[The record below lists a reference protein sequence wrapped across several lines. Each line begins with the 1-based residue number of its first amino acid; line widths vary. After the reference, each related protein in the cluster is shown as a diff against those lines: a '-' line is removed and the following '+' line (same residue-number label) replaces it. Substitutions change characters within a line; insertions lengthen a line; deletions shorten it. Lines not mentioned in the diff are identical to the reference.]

1 MSSTGNTNFQQHLKE
16 PVGILPPGSSTSSQ
30 LGHSVVNL
38 SNVHLYKDQIAA
50 LEKGL
55 TFCPSPGITD
65 ITEIWTDLGEFFR
78 RLRIRCYF
86 DEICDQEDNDVTA
99 NKFKNKSYWSPPEG
113 QDPTLDLFIKTV
125 QNEVLKD
132 DTSPRRR
139 SNLMKKII
147 RGP

>member
-55 TFCPSPGITD
+55 TFCPSPGIPD
-65 ITEIWTDLGEFFR
+65 ITEIWTDMEEFFR
-78 RLRIRCYF
+78 RLRIRRYF
-86 DEICDQEDNDVTA
+86 DEIITEQGDND
-99 NKFKNKSYWSPPEG
+99 KNNMFVIY
-113 QDPTLDLFIKTV
+113 
-125 QNEVLKD
+125 
-132 DTSPRRR
+132 
-139 SNLMKKII
+139 
-147 RGP
+147 